1 VSDAHGLVLFDVDA
15 TLISTSRAGISAMRT
30 VSAEL
35 FGPAVDIDTIEF
47 AGKLD
52 PLIIGDILALAGLD
66 ATGAAIASFHARYRT
81 QLQTILRDPKI
92 IATALPGVM
101 DLVSALERD
110 DRWTLG
116 LLTGNYSDTGTLK
129 LRACGIDPD
138 RFPVRVWAEDA
149 RGVSGARPSRDELPA
164 IGITRWHETSTRATG
179 RRGPVVVI
187 GDTPHD
193 IRCAK
198 VNHCRSIAVATGP
211 YEVDA
216 LAAYA
221 PDAALEDLSDV
232 PAILSL
238 LEAWRTAPASPSH
251 ASPARGANA

>member
-1 VSDAHGLVLFDVDA
+1 MSDAQGLILFDVDA
-15 TLISTSRAGISAMRT
+15 TLISTSRAGINAMRT

-35 FGPAVDIDTIEF
+35 FGPAVDIDSIEF

-66 ATGAAIASFHARYRT
+66 ATLAAIASFHARYRA
-81 QLQTILRDPKI
+81 QLQILLRDPKI

-101 DLVSALERD
+101 DLLATLERHD
-110 DRWTLG
+110 CWTLG
-116 LLTGNYSDTGTLK
+116 LLTGNYSDTGSLK

-149 RGVSGARPSRDELPA
+149 RGLHGARLSRDELPA
-164 IGITRWHETSTRATG
+164 IGITRWHATNLPATD

-198 VNHCRSIAVATGP
+198 VNDCRSIAVATGP

-232 PAILSL
+232 PAVLAL
-238 LEAWRTAPASPSH
+238 LETWQSAPAISLAAPHS
-251 ASPARGANA
+251 RGVRG